1 MMNNLPVFDFHTH
14 TLLSD
19 GVLSPVEQ
27 VRRAHVRGYA
37 AIGITDHA
45 GEGELEWLL
54 DVVVRNCD
62 LANSRWGITAIP
74 GVELTHVPH
83 EDIDRLAQKAK
94 RLGARLV
101 VVHGETPVEP
111 VVPGTDRAAVMSE
124 HVDILAHPGF
134 ITLEECRIAREN
146 GVFLEITAR
155 GGHNITNGHVARMAR
170 EAGASLLVD
179 SDAHE
184 PGDLLTPEMFKKI
197 ALGAGFAERE
207 TPEILDENPRALLR
221 KLGIGSSPA

>member
-1 MMNNLPVFDFHTH
+1 MSDQPVFDFHTH

-19 GVLSPVEQ
+19 GALSPIEQ
-27 VRRAHVRGYA
+27 VRRAHVLGYA

-54 DVVVRNCD
+54 GIVARNCE

-111 VVPGTDRAAVMSE
+111 VVQGTNRAAAMSK

-134 ITLEECRIAREN
+134 ITVEECRLAREN
-146 GVFLEITAR
+146 GVFLEISGR
-155 GGHNITNGHVARMAR
+155 GGHNLTNGHVVRIAR

-197 ALGAGFAERE
+197 ALGAGIMEKEA
-207 TPEILDENPRALLR
+207 PEILDEHPRALLR
-221 KLGIGSSPA
+221 KLGIGSKPA